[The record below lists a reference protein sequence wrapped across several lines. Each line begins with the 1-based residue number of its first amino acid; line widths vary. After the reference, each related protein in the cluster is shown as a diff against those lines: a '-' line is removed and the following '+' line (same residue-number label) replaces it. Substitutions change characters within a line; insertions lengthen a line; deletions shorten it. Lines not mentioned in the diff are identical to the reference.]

1 MSTSI
6 KVQMTY
12 IVETIKRI
20 EVEIPISSLTYD
32 EEGMFDFDNIQEVA
46 NASAIKNMVDI
57 EAYKNSNFIIDECEI
72 VESSIPDDF
81 SYWH

>member
-6 KVQMTY
+6 KVRMTY

-32 EEGMFDFDNIQEVA
+32 EEGMFGFDNIQEVA